1 MTGTASK
8 ETLLSVSDLKT
19 YFPTDEG
26 VVKAVDGISFEIK
39 PGQTLGVVGESGC
52 GKSTV
57 GRSIL
62 QILDKPGVVEDG
74 EMLWRTES
82 LNGSGTMVDL
92 AKEKPNGRTM
102 RAIRGQDIALVF
114 QEPMTSFSPVHSIGN
129 QMTEVIR
136 LHQDVTK
143 AEAKNQSVELLR
155 SVGIPNPEQRVNEYS
170 FQLSGGLRQR
180 AMIAMALSCDPKLLI
195 ADEPTTALDV
205 TTQAQILDLL
215 RQLQEQN
222 GMAIMLITHNLG
234 VIAEMAD
241 DIVVMYLGR
250 AVESGSV
257 DEVFHNPQHP
267 YTQGLL
273 RSIPSIYGSEVTR
286 LPSITGNIPHPFNRP
301 SGCPFRPRCP
311 QFMEGTC
318 DLHEPVFQAL
328 EGTSQMVSCFL
339 HHPPAGAAVRTETE
353 ESSSD

>member
-136 LHQDVTK
+136 LLYVVKTSGTK
-143 AEAKNQSVELLR
+143 GEPLK
-155 SVGIPNPEQRVNEYS
+155 
-170 FQLSGGLRQR
+170 R
-180 AMIAMALSCDPKLLI
+180 ATWTL
-195 ADEPTTALDV
+195 T
-205 TTQAQILDLL
+205 
-215 RQLQEQN
+215 
-222 GMAIMLITHNLG
+222 G
-234 VIAEMAD
+234 
-241 DIVVMYLGR
+241 
-250 AVESGSV
+250 SGSSQICQ
-257 DEVFHNPQHP
+257 P
-267 YTQGLL
+267 
-273 RSIPSIYGSEVTR
+273 
-286 LPSITGNIPHPFNRP
+286 PF
-301 SGCPFRPRCP
+301 G
-311 QFMEGTC
+311 
-318 DLHEPVFQAL
+318 
-328 EGTSQMVSCFL
+328 
-339 HHPPAGAAVRTETE
+339 
-353 ESSSD
+353 